1 MFNDRACRRS
11 ERLLLPRARSTVSHW
26 RVVNAEA
33 FDERLAA
40 DAGAAM
46 FDVAERIIKAMRA
59 VAGTV
64 AAQHLSY
71 GDAVF
76 AECMGEVDTPARHQ
90 RRWSVHLVQ
99 RPKAPPGPHFL
110 HERELLTKLGD
121 LLVEGDELLQAIG
134 LGRIGRGRPG

>member
-1 MFNDRACRRS
+1 M
-11 ERLLLPRARSTVSHW
+11 
-26 RVVNAEA
+26 NAEA

-76 AECMGEVDTPARHQ
+76 AECMGEVDTPRASPTSVVSTPGAASEGAAWSALPARA
-90 RRWSVHLVQ
+90 RTTYKTR
-99 RPKAPPGPHFL
+99 
-110 HERELLTKLGD
+110 
-121 LLVEGDELLQAIG
+121 
-134 LGRIGRGRPG
+134 